1 MEGGYQ
7 QIALGRVLAS
17 APVLRYRQ
25 KFGDQS
31 GDGFRC
37 DGLEL
42 AAKARNLPMNPLQ
55 LGTEVF
61 DRKLVERHNSL
72 IAYYPKSETKLI
84 TNLDTGFSTAQIY
97 GRETVRSYA
106 DRS

>member
-25 KFGDQS
+25 KFGDQC

-42 AAKARNLPMNPLQ
+42 AAKARNLSMNPLQ

-61 DRKLVERHNSL
+61 DRKLVERHNRLDRLFSAQRNQACCKTGPRLRQRRKKWASRRGSSL
-72 IAYYPKSETKLI
+72 
-84 TNLDTGFSTAQIY
+84 
-97 GRETVRSYA
+97 
-106 DRS
+106 